1 MWEWALGWIAPAATM
16 IAAMMTAANA
26 GARVTGWG
34 FVVFAIGSVAWSLTA
49 TYSHQRNLLLT
60 NLFLTV
66 VNLIGVWRWLGRQA
80 RHEDGS
86 IKAVRKS
93 SHADAVPT
101 LFSASAAVGANVIDA
116 SGEKLGVIVDLM
128 LRRDQRGLAYVVV
141 AQYGMG
147 GVGETLRAVDPA
159 NIEFTAD
166 FAHSKI
172 SRKELDALPALQADD
187 WPSALPSERA
197 REPGALDRN

>member
-26 GARVTGWG
+26 GARITGWG
-34 FVVFAIGSVAWSLTA
+34 FVVFAIGSIAWSLA
-49 TYSHQRNLLLT
+49 AIYSHQRNLLLT

-66 VNLIGVWRWLGRQA
+66 VNVFGVWRWLGRQA

-86 IKAVRKS
+86 TKVVRMS
-93 SHADAVPT
+93 SQARDAPT

-116 SGEKLGVIVDLM
+116 RGEKLGVVVDLM
-128 LRRDQRGLAYVVV
+128 LKRDQRGLAYVVI
-141 AQYGMG
+141 AQYGLG

-159 NIEFTAD
+159 RIEFTGGVARIKM
-166 FAHSKI
+166 SG
-172 SRKELDALPALQADD
+172 KEFDALPALPADD
-187 WPSALPSERA
+187 WPSALPSEGQ
-197 REPGALDRN
+197 RESPDVLD

>member
-1 MWEWALGWIAPAATM
+1 
-16 IAAMMTAANA
+16 
-26 GARVTGWG
+26 
-34 FVVFAIGSVAWSLTA
+34 
-49 TYSHQRNLLLT
+49 
-60 NLFLTV
+60 
-66 VNLIGVWRWLGRQA
+66 LGRQA

-93 SHADAVPT
+93 SHAGAVPT

-128 LRRDQRGLAYVVV
+128 LKRDQRGLAYVVV

-159 NIEFTAD
+159 NIEFAAD

-187 WPSALPSERA
+187 WPSALPSDA
-197 REPGALDRN
+197 RNSPEHWTETEYGRRICAGHHSSTKL